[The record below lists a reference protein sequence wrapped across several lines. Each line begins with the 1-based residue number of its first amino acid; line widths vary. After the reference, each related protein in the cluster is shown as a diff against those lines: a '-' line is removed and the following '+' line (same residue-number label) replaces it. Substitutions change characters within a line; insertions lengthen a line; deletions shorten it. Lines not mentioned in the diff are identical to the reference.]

1 MIIAYI
7 KHTYLKFKCVCVC
20 VCVCVK
26 GGGVAG
32 WNKKLTAMKN
42 INIFYNFVVK
52 YTSKKIQ

>member
-7 KHTYLKFKCVCVC
+7 KHTYLKFKCVCVR
-20 VCVCVK
+20 